1 MLAIT
6 SIFIFISGYLFVSAF
21 VEQYQHVMDLF
32 GVVDPNA
39 KWELVVNDV
48 FYDNAL
54 TISGVYLFFIV
65 LLFVVVF

>member
-48 FYDNAL
+48 F
-54 TISGVYLFFIV
+54 
-65 LLFVVVF
+65 